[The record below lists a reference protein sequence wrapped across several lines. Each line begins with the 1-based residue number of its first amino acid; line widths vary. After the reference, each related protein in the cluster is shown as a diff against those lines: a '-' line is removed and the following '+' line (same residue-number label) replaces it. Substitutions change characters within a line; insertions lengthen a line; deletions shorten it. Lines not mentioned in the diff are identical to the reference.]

1 MFRSLILNNQGQ
13 GTYIQ
18 FRVFSNFLKKINIKK
33 QNFMMQNK
41 SLESRLFTGFMF
53 VGLIV
58 LIVGI
63 IGWTGN
69 ARLSGHIKS
78 LSTNSIPSILGL
90 WKVNEGQ
97 TQIESSERALLNVKL
112 TLPERQA
119 KLTRIKKAWKQ
130 IDEGFQQYE
139 LAPRNDEEDKV
150 YQQLQIAWGKWK
162 QDHEDFLRINQEF
175 EILGI
180 LDPVKKQLELVA
192 QGRKDS
198 PEMAAAIVA
207 ENAFDKLG
215 EKAKTNRISFEAATQ
230 LMIQDLKI
238 NEEVANAFYQSS
250 KQDVQLSTFLI
261 VLGLILGPLTAGGL
275 GSYFSSTIAKPLG
288 AKIAGIVGVAQQVST
303 GDLTAEV
310 PITQDQDEVGKLMVA
325 FRTMTQNLNSLIR
338 QVQQSGILITASA
351 TQIAASGKQLEAT
364 MAEQVASTN
373 EVAAT
378 AKEIAANSKILLKT
392 IDDVEHTSDVT
403 GQAAGDSQKELLQME
418 KTMKILA
425 HSTSS
430 ISAKLGVIS
439 DKANSINS
447 IVTTITKVADQT
459 NLLSLNAAIEAEK
472 AGEYGTGFAVVAREI
487 RRLADQTAV
496 ATLDIENMVK
506 EMQNAVSTGVMEMDK
521 FTKEVER
528 GVDDAHNIGGK
539 LESIIGQVQTLTPQ
553 FDRVGKSMEGQSQ
566 GAQQISEAMVQL
578 SESSAQTSQ
587 SLREINS
594 AISQLNE
601 AAQGLRKEIS
611 HFKVAT

>member
-1 MFRSLILNNQGQ
+1 
-13 GTYIQ
+13 
-18 FRVFSNFLKKINIKK
+18 
-33 QNFMMQNK
+33 MMQNK

-53 VGLIV
+53 VGIIV

-97 TQIESSERALLNVKL
+97 TQIESSERALLDVELNIPGREAEL
-112 TLPERQA
+112 A
-119 KLTRIKKAWKQ
+119 RIQRAWKQ
-130 IDEGFQQYE
+130 IDEGFKQYE
-139 LAPRNDEEDKV
+139 PAPRTEEEQKV
-150 YQQLQIAWGKWK
+150 YQQLLTAWGKWK
-162 QDHEDFLRINQEF
+162 QDHEDLLKINQEYQS
-175 EILGI
+175 LDVT
-180 LDPVKKQLELVA
+180 DPVKRQLELLN

-198 PEMAAAIVA
+198 PEMAKAILA
-207 ENAFDKLG
+207 ENTLDRLRA
-215 EKAKTNRISFEAATQ
+215 KAKSNRNSFETATN
-230 LMIQDLKI
+230 LMLKDLKI
-238 NEEVANAFYQSS
+238 NEEVANASYKSS
-250 KQDVQLSTFLI
+250 NQDVQLSTFLI
-261 VLGLILGPLTAGGL
+261 VLGLVLGPLTAGGF
-275 GSYFSSTIAKPLG
+275 GSYFSSTIAKPMG
-288 AKIAGIVGVAQQVST
+288 AKIAGIVGVAQQVSA
-303 GDLTAEV
+303 GDLTTEV
-310 PITQDQDEVGKLMVA
+310 PITQDQDEIGKLMVA
-325 FRTMTQNLNSLIR
+325 FRTMTQNLNSLIH

-364 MAEQVASTN
+364 MTEQVASTN
-373 EVAAT
+373 EVAGT
-378 AKEIAANSKILLKT
+378 AKKIAANSKQLLKT
-392 IDDVEHTSDVT
+392 IDDVEHTSEVT
-403 GQAAGDSQKELLQME
+403 GLAAGDSQKDLLQME
-418 KTMKILA
+418 KTMKVLA

-439 DKANSINS
+439 DKANSING

-506 EMQNAVSTGVMEMDK
+506 EMQAAVSTGVMEMDK

-528 GVDDAHNIGGK
+528 GVDDVHNIGSK

-553 FDRVGKSMEGQSQ
+553 FDQVGKSMEGQSE

-611 HFKVAT
+611 HFKVASK

>member
-1 MFRSLILNNQGQ
+1 MLRNQ
-13 GTYIQ
+13 
-18 FRVFSNFLKKINIKK
+18 
-33 QNFMMQNK
+33 
-41 SLESRLFTGFMF
+41 SLESRLFTGFML

-58 LIVGI
+58 FIVGI

-69 ARLSGHIKS
+69 ARLSGHITS

-97 TQIESSERALLNVKL
+97 TQIESSERALLDVKL

-119 KLTRIKKAWKQ
+119 ELTRIKKAWEQ
-130 IDEGFQQYE
+130 IDQGFKQYE
-139 LAPRNDEEDKV
+139 TAPRSVEEDKV
-150 YQQLQIAWGKWK
+150 YQQLIVAWGKWK
-162 QDHEDFLRINQEF
+162 QDHEDLLKINQEF
-175 EILGI
+175 ESLGI
-180 LDPVKKQLELVA
+180 FDPVKRQLELFT

-207 ENAFDKLG
+207 EKALDKLR
-215 EKAKTNRISFEAATQ
+215 EKAKSNRISFEAATN

-238 NEEVANAFYQSS
+238 NEEVANASYKSS
-250 KQDVQLSTFLI
+250 KQDVDLSTILI
-261 VLGLILGPLTAGGL
+261 VIGLIMGPLTAGGF

-288 AKIAGIVGVAQQVST
+288 AKIAGIVGVAQKVSS
-303 GDLTAEV
+303 GDLTTEV

-338 QVQQSGILITASA
+338 QVQQSGVQITASA
-351 TQIAASGKQLEAT
+351 TQIAASGKELEAT

-378 AKEIAANSKILLKT
+378 AKEIAANSKSLLKT
-392 IDDVEHTSDVT
+392 IDDVEHTSEVT
-403 GQAAGDSQKELLQME
+403 GQAAGDSQKDLLQME
-418 KTMKILA
+418 KTMKNLA
-425 HSTSS
+425 GATNS

-439 DKANSINS
+439 DKANNINS

-496 ATLDIENMVK
+496 ATLDIETMVK
-506 EMQNAVSTGVMEMDK
+506 EMQAAVSTGVMEMDR
-521 FTKEVER
+521 FTKDVEQ
-528 GVDDAHNIGGK
+528 GVDDVRNIGGK
-539 LESIIGQVQTLTPQ
+539 LESIIMQVQTLTPR
-553 FDRVGKSMEGQSQ
+553 FDQVGKSMEGQSE

-587 SLREINS
+587 SLREINH
-594 AISQLNE
+594 AIGQLNE

-611 HFKVAT
+611 HFKVATS

>member
-1 MFRSLILNNQGQ
+1 MLQ
-13 GTYIQ
+13 
-18 FRVFSNFLKKINIKK
+18 K
-33 QNFMMQNK
+33 Q
-41 SLESRLFTGFMF
+41 SLETRLLTGFMF
-53 VGLIV
+53 VGVIV

-69 ARLSGHIKS
+69 SRLSGHIKS
-78 LSTNSIPSILGL
+78 LSTNSIPSISGL

-97 TQIESSERALLNVKL
+97 TQIESSERALLDVKL

-119 KLTRIKKAWKQ
+119 KLTRIKKAWDQ
-130 IDEGFQQYE
+130 INEGFKQYE
-139 LAPRNDEEDKV
+139 TTPRSVEEEKV
-150 YQQLQIAWGKWK
+150 YQQLLVAWGKWK
-162 QDHEDFLRINQEF
+162 QDHEDLLKINQEF
-175 EILGI
+175 ESLGI
-180 LDPVKKQLELVA
+180 LDPVKKQLELLA

-207 ENAFDKLG
+207 ENAFDKLH

-230 LMIQDLKI
+230 LMLQDLKI
-238 NEEVANAFYQSS
+238 NEEVANASYKSS
-250 KQDVQLSTFLI
+250 NQDVELSTILI
-261 VLGLILGPLTAGGL
+261 VIGLIMGPLTAGGF

-288 AKIAGIVGVAQQVST
+288 AKIAGIVGVAEQVSA
-303 GDLTAEV
+303 GDLTTEV
-310 PITQDQDEVGKLMVA
+310 PTTQDRDEVGKLMVA

-338 QVQQSGILITASA
+338 QVQQSGIQITASA
-351 TQIAASGKQLEAT
+351 TQIAASGKELEAT

-378 AKEIAANSKILLKT
+378 AKEIAANSKQLLKT
-392 IDDVEHTSDVT
+392 IDDVEHTSEVT
-403 GQAAGDSQKELLQME
+403 GQAAGESQKDLLQME
-418 KTMKILA
+418 KTMKNLA
-425 HSTSS
+425 GSTNS
-430 ISAKLGVIS
+430 ISTKLGVIS
-439 DKANSINS
+439 DKANSINT

-472 AGEYGTGFAVVAREI
+472 AGEYGAGFAVVAREI

-496 ATLDIENMVK
+496 ATLDIETMVK
-506 EMQNAVSTGVMEMDK
+506 EMQGAVSTGVMEMDK

-528 GVDDAHNIGGK
+528 GVDDVRNIGGK
-539 LESIIGQVQTLTPQ
+539 LESIIRQVQTLTPQ
-553 FDRVGKSMEGQSQ
+553 FDQVGKSMEGQSQ

-587 SLREINS
+587 SLREINH
-594 AISQLNE
+594 AIGQLNE

-611 HFKVAT
+611 HFKVGSN

>member
-1 MFRSLILNNQGQ
+1 
-13 GTYIQ
+13 
-18 FRVFSNFLKKINIKK
+18 
-33 QNFMMQNK
+33 MQNK

-90 WKVNEGQ
+90 WKINEGQ
-97 TQIESSERALLNVKL
+97 TQIESSERALLDVEL
-112 TLPERQA
+112 TIPGRDAELA
-119 KLTRIKKAWKQ
+119 RIQRAWKQ
-130 IDEGFQQYE
+130 IDEGFKQYE
-139 LAPRNDEEDKV
+139 LAPRNDEEEKV
-150 YQQLQIAWGKWK
+150 YQQLLIAWSKWK
-162 QDHEDFLRINQEF
+162 QDHEDFLKINQEYQS
-175 EILGI
+175 LGVI
-180 LDPVKKQLELVA
+180 NPTKRQLELLN

-198 PEMAAAIVA
+198 PEMAAAISA
-207 ENAFDKLG
+207 ENTLDRLRA
-215 EKAKTNRISFEAATQ
+215 KAKSNRTSFEVATN
-230 LMIQDLKI
+230 LLLKDLEI
-238 NEEVANAFYQSS
+238 NEEVANASYKSS
-250 KQDVQLSTFLI
+250 NQDVELSTFLI
-261 VLGLILGPLTAGGL
+261 VLGLILGPLTAGGF

-303 GDLTAEV
+303 GDLTTEV

-392 IDDVEHTSDVT
+392 IDDVEHTSEVT
-403 GQAAGDSQKELLQME
+403 GQAAGDSQKDLLQME
-418 KTMKILA
+418 NTMKVLA

-496 ATLDIENMVK
+496 ATLDIETMVK
-506 EMQNAVSTGVMEMDK
+506 EMQGAVSTGVMEMDK

-553 FDRVGKSMEGQSQ
+553 FDRVGKSMEGQSE
-566 GAQQISEAMVQL
+566 GAQQISSAMGQL

-601 AAQGLRKEIS
+601 AAQGLRKEVS